1 MNVDFDQIKGL
12 GIAQTEVA
20 EKHRTELG
28 QSDFLKL
35 LTTQLAN
42 QDPMNPMENAEFM
55 SQMAQ
60 FSTVTG
66 IQELQE
72 SFSEFAGAMSS
83 EQSLQASNLVGR
95 SVLAPSDTGLLE
107 EDGVIAGEA
116 TLTDDASSIAV
127 QIQNNQG
134 ALVRTI
140 NIGAQEKGQV
150 AFEWDGFFEDGS
162 QAAPGVYRVNV
173 NAVVKGENLDLEPQI
188 KSKVDSVTLNQG
200 TKGLKVN
207 LHGLGSVDFNNVKQI
222 L

>member
-1 MNVDFDQIKGL
+1 MNVNFDQIKSL
-12 GIAQTEVA
+12 GIAQTEVV
-20 EKHRTELG
+20 EEHRTELG

-42 QDPMNPMENAEFM
+42 QDPSNPMDNAEFM

-66 IQELQE
+66 IQELQK
-72 SFSEFAGAMSS
+72 SFSEFATAMSS

-95 SVLAPSDTGLLE
+95 MVLAPSDTGLLE
-107 EDGVIAGEA
+107 ENSGITGEM
-116 TLTDDASSIAV
+116 TLSEDASAITV

-134 ALVRTI
+134 ELVRTI
-140 NIGAQEKGQV
+140 NIDAQEKGQV
-150 AFEWDGFFEDGS
+150 PFEWDGFYEDGTR
-162 QAAPGVYRVNV
+162 AAPGVYQINI
-173 NAVVKGENLDLEPQI
+173 NGVVKGENLDLEPQI
-188 KSKVDSVTLNQG
+188 KSKVESVTLNQG
-200 TKGLKVN
+200 SKGLKVN